1 MSLTS
6 LNFLV
11 GTATL
16 GLQICLLAL
25 VILYFFRQEKVE
37 RIIVKFALVSSF
49 IFALIGMVMTLVYSE
64 YFGIV
69 PCGLCWLGRV
79 FLYPQVVLFGMA
91 AYRKD
96 FTIAIY
102 SIVLSGIGL
111 VIALYTH
118 YLQMGGN
125 SVLPCPA
132 SGVSDCAR
140 RYVFEYGYITLPLIG
155 ATLFVFLI
163 VLMLFLLRARREES
177 KLKV

>member
-1 MSLTS
+1 MSLTT
-6 LNFLV
+6 LNFFL

-16 GLQICLLAL
+16 GLQIGLIVLIA
-25 VILYFFRQEKVE
+25 LYFFRHDKIE
-37 RIIVKFALVSSF
+37 RIIVKFALLISF
-49 IFALIGMVMTLVYSE
+49 AFALVGMIMTLVYSE

-79 FLYPQVVLFGMA
+79 FLYPQVVLLGIA

-96 FTIAIY
+96 FAIAIY
-102 SIVLSGIGL
+102 SIVLSTIGL

-118 YLQMGGN
+118 YLQMGGS

-132 SGVSDCAR
+132 SGVSDCAK

-163 VLMLFLLRARREES
+163 VLMIFVVRTRREEVVS
-177 KLKV
+177 